1 VCSVP
6 SPVARFLP
14 GILAIASVATMVVA
28 AVVLPWASLPG
39 RSSGALT
46 SNLPWLFSGSDAASG
61 AAGSFANGWL
71 LVGLAVLMAGPA
83 LLLLRGRRLGRG
95 WLFLFGVLAIV
106 FGLVTR
112 SRFLDQF
119 ADIDLPLTVGSGHLA
134 TIGAG
139 IIALLAS
146 VAAGWMPRAVAGR
159 GAVSLESLSGD
170 KDRLGRERSIR
181 AVLAFAA
188 LCSVFIAAAIVFV
201 LVREAWV
208 FVSQVEWTKVWD
220 IGWFPRRGFYDLPTL
235 LFSTVVVT
243 GIAMLIAVPL
253 GLGVAI
259 YLSEYASPRLRAIVK
274 PIVEILAGIPTVV
287 LGFFAL
293 LWLSPQF
300 VQRFSEANQGNLTA
314 AGLGVGIVIIPLIAS
329 VAEDALASVPRALRM
344 AAAGLGSR
352 KTTTTLKVVLPAAS
366 SGIVAAMIIAVSRAF
381 GETMVVFM
389 AGGAADT
396 AVRTFSPLDGS
407 LTMTAAMASLAGGT
421 DSVVGEA
428 LTQQSLYFVGLLLF
442 VITLALNVVANRIV
456 QRTREKY

>member
-1 VCSVP
+1 MT
-6 SPVARFLP
+6 A
-14 GILAIASVATMVVA
+14 
-28 AVVLPWASLPG
+28 
-39 RSSGALT
+39 
-46 SNLPWLFSGSDAASG
+46 NLPWIVAGSDFGQGTS
-61 AAGSFANGWL
+61 GSFANGWL
-71 LVGLAVLMAGPA
+71 LLWLAALMAAPAVLF
-83 LLLLRGRRLGRG
+83 LRGRRLGRG
-95 WLFLFGVLAIV
+95 WIFLFGAIAIL
-106 FGLVTR
+106 FALLTR

-119 ADIDLPLTVGSGHLA
+119 ASTDLPLSLGSGFLG
-134 TIGAG
+134 TIAAG
-139 IIALLAS
+139 VLALLAS
-146 VAAGWMPRAVAGR
+146 VAVGSMPMAVASR
-159 GAVSLESLSGD
+159 GAVTLESLAGD

-181 AVLAFAA
+181 GVLALAA
-188 LCSVFIAAAIVFV
+188 LVSVFIAAAIVFV

-208 FVSQVEWTKVWD
+208 FGSQVEWSKVWD

-235 LFSTVVVT
+235 VFSTLVVT
-243 GIAMLIAVPL
+243 GIAMLVAVPL

-259 YLSEYASPRLRAIVK
+259 YLSEYASPRLRSIAK

-344 AAAGLGSR
+344 ASAGLGSR
-352 KTTTTLKVVLPAAS
+352 KATTTLQVVLPAAS

-396 AVRTFSPLDGS
+396 AVRTFNPLDGS

-442 VITLALNVVANRIV
+442 VITLGLNVIANRIV

>member
-1 VCSVP
+1 VTVP
-6 SPVARFLP
+6 TAVARLLP
-14 GILAIASVATMVVA
+14 GILAIAAIVTLTI
-28 AVVLPWASLPG
+28 AVVLLPWAALPNG
-39 RSSGALT
+39 ASGGLT
-46 SNLPWLFSGSDAASG
+46 SNLPWLFGGADFAENTRGRFSNGYLFLALAALMVVP
-61 AAGSFANGWL
+61 AA
-71 LVGLAVLMAGPA
+71 
-83 LLLLRGRRLGRG
+83 LLLRGRRLGRG
-95 WLFLFGVLAIV
+95 WIMV
-106 FGLVTR
+106 FGAIAIIFALLTR

-119 ADIDLPLTVGSGHLA
+119 AISELPLSAGSGF
-134 TIGAG
+134 AG
-139 IIALLAS
+139 VIIAGALACAAGL
-146 VAAGWMPRAVAGR
+146 AAGWMPRSASTGGPVTIEAL
-159 GAVSLESLSGD
+159 AGD
-170 KDRLGRERSIR
+170 KDRLGRERSISG
-181 AVLAFAA
+181 VLAFAA
-188 LCSVFIAAAIVFV
+188 MCSVFIAAAIVFV

-208 FVSQVEWTKVWD
+208 FASQVEWTRVWD

-235 LFSTVVVT
+235 VFSTLVVT
-243 GIAMLIAVPL
+243 GIAMIVAVPL

-259 YLSEYASPRLRAIVK
+259 YLSEYASPRLRAVAK
-274 PIVEILAGIPTVV
+274 PVVEILAGIPTVV

-329 VAEDALASVPRALRM
+329 VAEDALASVPRALRE

-352 KTTTTLKVVLPAAS
+352 KATTTLQVVLPAAS

-396 AVRTFSPLDGS
+396 AVRTFNPLDGS

-442 VITLALNVVANRIV
+442 VITLGLNVIANRIV

>member
-1 VCSVP
+1 MP
-6 SPVARFLP
+6 NAVARLLP
-14 GILAIASVATMVVA
+14 GILAIAAIATLVFSAVA
-28 AVVLPWASLPG
+28 LPWASLPG

-46 SNLPWLFSGSDAASG
+46 PNLPWLFGGADL
-61 AAGSFANGWL
+61 AAGTPGTFANGWL
-71 LVGLAVLMAGPA
+71 LVGLAVLMVGPA
-83 LLLLRGRRLGRG
+83 LLLARGRRLGRG
-95 WLFLFGVLAIV
+95 WLFSFGVVAIV
-106 FGLVTR
+106 FALVTR
-112 SRFLDQF
+112 ARFLDEF
-119 ADIDLPLTVGSGHLA
+119 SNVDLPLSAGSGFSA
-134 TIGAG
+134 TILAGAF
-139 IIALLAS
+139 ALLAS
-146 VAAGWMPRAVAGR
+146 IAVQWMPRPVASR
-159 GAVSLESLSGD
+159 GAVSLDSLAGD

-181 AVLAFAA
+181 AVLAVAA

-208 FVSQVEWTKVWD
+208 FASQVDWSKVWD

-235 LFSTVVVT
+235 LFSTIVVT
-243 GIAMLIAVPL
+243 GIAMLVAVPL

-259 YLSEYASPRLRAIVK
+259 YLSEYASPRLRSIAK

-300 VQRFSEANQGNLTA
+300 VQRFSDANQGNLTA

-352 KTTTTLKVVLPAAS
+352 KATTTLQVVLPAAS

-396 AVRTFSPLDGS
+396 AVRTFNPLDGS

-442 VITLALNVVANRIV
+442 IITLALNVVANRIV